1 MRKNARDRG
10 VSQDNGCLGDPTS
23 SWLFIAKH
31 VQNGLCKEWWV
42 EFSCFLGY
50 HALFLF
56 SKFKAFCG
64 VSRMQYNKNLQ
75 EASNRSEFILCGLLV
90 NDNVQG
96 DSPQN

>member
-64 VSRMQYNKNLQ
+64 VSENSGCIVTISIPHAIQQ
-75 EASNRSEFILCGLLV
+75 ELAGSLK
-90 NDNVQG
+90 
-96 DSPQN
+96 